1 MGQAVQQQ
9 HLTNGDMIEYS
20 KACNFM
26 GNCLR
31 QMGRLHEAL
40 DTFKVGIQILENST
54 QQKENSLLS
63 SILNNAGN
71 WHHWRIIHWRLST
84 ISGL

>member
-9 HLTNGDMIEYS
+9 YLTNGDMIEYS
-20 KACNFM
+20 KSCNFM

-54 QQKENSLLS
+54 QQKENRPLLS

-71 WHHWRIIHWRLST
+71 CATNLQKLYT
-84 ISGL
+84 GD